1 MSTLKTQWQGL
12 ADRVDAMSLR
22 ERALIFL
29 ASAIVLIV
37 LVNTMLIDPLLV
49 RHKKLQLEITQAQ
62 DKTNAMQTQ
71 IQTLVKNWN
80 VDPDTALRARLAQ
93 LREQS
98 EQTGKTLED
107 IQSGL
112 VPPQRMPA
120 LLEDILRHSR
130 SLRVVALKTLPV
142 KVLGEPET
150 TADGKTSGEGAD
162 KPAQAQKPVTSAS
175 IVYKHGVEITV
186 EGSYLDLLRYLTE
199 IESLPWRMFWGKAD
213 LDVEKHPKV
222 TLTLRLYTL
231 SLDKAW
237 LAI

>member
-1 MSTLKTQWQGL
+1 MSALKAQWQRL

-29 ASAIVLIV
+29 AIAIVLIV
-37 LVNTMLIDPLLV
+37 LVNTVLIDPLLT
-49 RHKKLQLEITQAQ
+49 RHKKLQQEITQTQ
-62 DKTNAMQTQ
+62 EKTSAMLTQ
-71 IQTLVKNWN
+71 IQTLVKTWN
-80 VDPDTALRARLAQ
+80 VDPDIALRSRLAQ

-98 EQTGKTLED
+98 DQTGKTLED

-112 VPPQRMPA
+112 VSPQRMPT
-120 LLEDILRHSR
+120 LLEDILRHNR
-130 SLRVVALKTLPV
+130 SLHLVALKTLPV
-142 KVLGEPET
+142 KVLGEPDT
-150 TADGKTSGEGAD
+150 TVAGEAA
-162 KPAQAQKPVTSAS
+162 KPAQAQKPTTPESV
-175 IVYKHGVEITV
+175 VYKHGVEITL

-199 IESLPWRMFWGKAD
+199 IEALPWHVFWGKAD
-213 LDVEKHPKV
+213 VDVEKYPKV

>member
-1 MSTLKTQWQGL
+1 MSALKAQWQRL

-29 ASAIVLIV
+29 AIAIVLIV
-37 LVNTMLIDPLLV
+37 LVNTVLIDPLLT
-49 RHKKLQLEITQAQ
+49 RHKKLQQEITQTQ
-62 DKTNAMQTQ
+62 EKTSAMLTQ
-71 IQTLVKNWN
+71 IQTLVKTWN
-80 VDPDTALRARLAQ
+80 VDPDIALRSRLAQ

-98 EQTGKTLED
+98 DQTGKTLED

-112 VPPQRMPA
+112 VSPQRMPT
-120 LLEDILRHSR
+120 LLEDILRHNR
-130 SLRVVALKTLPV
+130 SLHLVALKTLPV

-150 TADGKTSGEGAD
+150 TVAGEAA
-162 KPAQAQKPVTSAS
+162 KPAQAQKPTTPESV
-175 IVYKHGVEITV
+175 VYKHGVEITL

-199 IESLPWRMFWGKAD
+199 IEALPWHVFWGKAD
-213 LDVEKHPKV
+213 VDVEKYPKV

>member
-1 MSTLKTQWQGL
+1 MSTLKAQWQRL

-29 ASAIVLIV
+29 AVAMVLIV
-37 LVNTMLIDPLLV
+37 LVNTVLIDPLLV
-49 RHKKLQLEITQAQ
+49 RHKKLQQQIAQTQE
-62 DKTNAMQTQ
+62 KTNAMQTQ
-71 IQTLVKNWN
+71 IQTLVKTWN
-80 VDPDTALRARLAQ
+80 VDPDIALRSRLAQ

-120 LLEDILRHSR
+120 LLEDILQHNR
-130 SLRVVALKTLPV
+130 SLRLVALKTLPV
-142 KVLGEPET
+142 TVLGKPEA
-150 TADGKTSGEGAD
+150 TAAGKAAGEAD
-162 KPAQAQKPVTSAS
+162 KPVQAQKPATPES

-199 IESLPWRMFWGKAD
+199 IESLPWHMFWGKAD
-213 LDVEKHPKV
+213 LDVEKYPKV

>member
-1 MSTLKTQWQGL
+1 MSAWKTQWQRL

-29 ASAIVLIV
+29 AIAMVLIM
-37 LVNTMLIDPLLV
+37 LVNSVLIDPLLV
-49 RHKKLQLEITQAQ
+49 RHKKLQQQIAQTQEKA
-62 DKTNAMQTQ
+62 NAMQTQ
-71 IQTLVKNWN
+71 IQALVKTWN
-80 VDPDTALRARLAQ
+80 VDPDTALRTRLAQ

-98 EQTGKTLED
+98 DQTGKTLED

-120 LLEDILRHSR
+120 LLEDILRHNR
-130 SLRVVALKTLPV
+130 SLRLVALKTLPV

-150 TADGKTSGEGAD
+150 TAAGKTAAEAD
-162 KPAQAQKPVTSAS
+162 KSAQAQKPATSDS

-186 EGSYLDLLRYLTE
+186 EGGYLDLLRYLTE
-199 IESLPWRMFWGKAD
+199 IESLPWHMFWGKAD
-213 LDVEKHPKV
+213 LDVQKYPKV

>member
-1 MSTLKTQWQGL
+1 MSTLKAQWQRL

-29 ASAIVLIV
+29 AIAIVLIV
-37 LVNTMLIDPLLV
+37 LVNTLLIDPLLT
-49 RHKKLQLEITQAQ
+49 RHKKLQQEITQTQ
-62 DKTNAMQTQ
+62 EKTSAMLIQ
-71 IQTLVKNWN
+71 IQTLVKTWN
-80 VDPDTALRARLAQ
+80 IDPDIALRSRLAQ

-98 EQTGKTLED
+98 DRTGKTLED

-112 VPPQRMPA
+112 VSPQRMPT
-120 LLEDILRHSR
+120 LLEDILRHNR
-130 SLRVVALKTLPV
+130 SLHLVALKTLPV

-150 TADGKTSGEGAD
+150 TAAKEAAQPAQVQ
-162 KPAQAQKPVTSAS
+162 KPATPESV
-175 IVYKHGVEITV
+175 VYKHGVEITL
-186 EGSYLDLLRYLTE
+186 EGSYLDLLHYLTE
-199 IESLPWRMFWGKAD
+199 IEALPWHVFWGKAD
-213 LDVEKHPKV
+213 VDVEKYPKV

>member
-1 MSTLKTQWQGL
+1 MSALKTQWQRL

-29 ASAIVLIV
+29 AVAMVLIV
-37 LVNTMLIDPLLV
+37 LVNTVLIDPLLV
-49 RHKKLQLEITQAQ
+49 RHKNLQQQIAQTQE
-62 DKTNAMQTQ
+62 KTNAMQTQ
-71 IQTLVKNWN
+71 IQTLVKTWN
-80 VDPDTALRARLAQ
+80 VDPDIALRTRLVQ

-98 EQTGKTLED
+98 DQTGKTLED

-112 VPPQRMPA
+112 VPPQQMPA
-120 LLEDILRHSR
+120 LLEDILRHNR
-130 SLRVVALKTLPV
+130 SLRLVALKTLPV
-142 KVLGEPET
+142 TVLGEPET
-150 TADGKTSGEGAD
+150 TAASKTAGEAD
-162 KPAQAQKPVTSAS
+162 KPAQAQKPAASES

-199 IESLPWRMFWGKAD
+199 IESLPWHMFWGKAD
-213 LDVEKHPKV
+213 LDVEKYPKV

>member
-1 MSTLKTQWQGL
+1 MSAWKTQWQRL

-29 ASAIVLIV
+29 AVAMVLIV
-37 LVNTMLIDPLLV
+37 LVNTVLIDPLLV
-49 RHKKLQLEITQAQ
+49 RHKKLQQQIAQTQE
-62 DKTNAMQTQ
+62 KTSAMQTR
-71 IQTLVKNWN
+71 IQTLVKTWN
-80 VDPDTALRARLAQ
+80 VDPDIALRARLAQ

-98 EQTGKTLED
+98 EQTGKILED

-120 LLEDILRHSR
+120 LLEDILRHNR
-130 SLRVVALKTLPV
+130 SLRLVVLKTLPV

-150 TADGKTSGEGAD
+150 TAAGKTAGQAD
-162 KPAQAQKPVTSAS
+162 KPAPAQKPATPGS

-199 IESLPWRMFWGKAD
+199 IESLPWHMFWGKAD
-213 LDVEKHPKV
+213 LDVEKYPKV
-222 TLTLRLYTL
+222 ALTLRLYTL

>member
-1 MSTLKTQWQGL
+1 MSALKAQWQRL

-29 ASAIVLIV
+29 AIAIVLIV
-37 LVNTMLIDPLLV
+37 LVNTVLIDPLLT
-49 RHKKLQLEITQAQ
+49 RHKKLQQEITQTQ
-62 DKTNAMQTQ
+62 EKTSAMLAQ
-71 IQTLVKNWN
+71 IQTLVKTWN
-80 VDPDTALRARLAQ
+80 VDPDIALRSRLAQ

-98 EQTGKTLED
+98 DQTGKTLED

-112 VPPQRMPA
+112 VSPQRMPT
-120 LLEDILRHSR
+120 LLEDILRHNR
-130 SLRVVALKTLPV
+130 SLHLVALKTLPV
-142 KVLGEPET
+142 KVLGEPDT
-150 TADGKTSGEGAD
+150 TVAGEAA
-162 KPAQAQKPVTSAS
+162 KPAQAQKPTTPESV
-175 IVYKHGVEITV
+175 VYKHGVEITL

-199 IESLPWRMFWGKAD
+199 IEALPWHVFWGKAD
-213 LDVEKHPKV
+213 VDVEKYPKV

>member
-1 MSTLKTQWQGL
+1 MSMLKTQWQRL

-29 ASAIVLIV
+29 AIAIVLIV

-62 DKTNAMQTQ
+62 DKTSAMQMQ
-71 IQTLVKNWN
+71 IQALVKNWN

-98 EQTGKTLED
+98 DQTGKTLED

-112 VPPQRMPA
+112 VPPQKMPA
-120 LLEDILRHSR
+120 LLEDILRHNR
-130 SLRVVALKTLPV
+130 SLRLVALKTLPV
-142 KVLGEPET
+142 SVLGEPET
-150 TADGKTSGEGAD
+150 TADGKTAGEAG
-162 KPAQAQKPVTSAS
+162 KPTQAQKPATPGSL
-175 IVYKHGVEITV
+175 VYKHGVEITV

-199 IESLPWRMFWGKAD
+199 IESLPWHMFWGKAD
-213 LDVEKHPKV
+213 LEVEKYPRV

>member
-1 MSTLKTQWQGL
+1 MSILQAQWQRL

-29 ASAIVLIV
+29 AIAIVLIV
-37 LVNTMLIDPLLV
+37 LVNTMLIDPLLT
-49 RHKKLQLEITQAQ
+49 RHKKLQQEITQTQ
-62 DKTNAMQTQ
+62 EKTSAMLIQ
-71 IQTLVKNWN
+71 IQTLVKTWN
-80 VDPDTALRARLAQ
+80 IDPDIALRSRLAQ

-98 EQTGKTLED
+98 DQTGKTLED

-112 VPPQRMPA
+112 VSPQRMPT
-120 LLEDILRHSR
+120 LLEDILRHNR
-130 SLRVVALKTLPV
+130 SLHLVALKTLPV

-150 TADGKTSGEGAD
+150 TAAGEAAQ
-162 KPAQAQKPVTSAS
+162 PAQVQKPTTPESV
-175 IVYKHGVEITV
+175 VYKHGVEITL
-186 EGSYLDLLRYLTE
+186 EGSYLDLLHYLTE
-199 IESLPWRMFWGKAD
+199 IEALPWHVFWGKAD
-213 LDVEKHPKV
+213 VDVEKYPKV